1 MVHVW
6 ISSRC
11 TSNDG
16 FGLGSRF
23 RLRLSRCR
31 LCRFRL
37 SRCRPSRCRPS
48 RCRPS
53 RCRLSRCRLSRCR
66 LSRCRLSRC
75 RLARRRLSRC
85 RLARRRLSR
94 CRLARRR
101 LARRRLARRRLCR
114 RRHYRLAFDI
124 PRVGDLHGG
133 DIDEHI
139 GCNRIFFVLALGQS
153 GTAYIVLCVSIS
165 PLDFRYEI
173 LFFGEEFRCDGRI
186 IAARFERK
194 GRSAKVG
201 GVGVFGV

>member
-31 LCRFRL
+31 LSRRRFSRCRL
-37 SRCRPSRCRPS
+37 SRRRF
-48 RCRPS
+48 S
-53 RCRLSRCRLSRCR
+53 RCRLSRCRLSRRRFSLCRLSLCRLSLCRLSLCRLSLCR

-75 RLARRRLSRC
+75 
-85 RLARRRLSR
+85 
-94 CRLARRR
+94 
-101 LARRRLARRRLCR
+101 RLARRRLCR

-194 GRSAKVG
+194 GRSAKVS